1 MRLRANIAAAA
12 LSLLAVGAGCA
23 ATPTTTPS
31 VSQPP
36 TAVIAPVEPPASAPP
51 GAAPTPTAAPTPA
64 PAAARKVTVQLKA
77 VGDWKQ
83 SGTATLTDLP
93 GNETRID
100 ISLAGP
106 NPDVA
111 QPAAIYSGNCTVAQA
126 EIQYALAP
134 VVNGKS
140 STVLD
145 VNLTAIIDK
154 AAQALK
160 VKRDPVDAKLP
171 YAVCGELK

>member
-1 MRLRANIAAAA
+1 MRLRAHFVAV
-12 LSLLAVGAGCA
+12 LSLLVVGAGCA
-23 ATPTTTPS
+23 ATPASPTPS
-31 VSQPP
+31 ARQPP
-36 TAVIAPVEPPASAPP
+36 TAVIAPVEPPAGAPP
-51 GAAPTPTAAPTPA
+51 ASAPTPA
-64 PAAARKVTVQLKA
+64 PATARKITVKLKA

-126 EIQYALAP
+126 EIQYSLAP

-171 YAVCGELK
+171 YAVCGELR

>member
-1 MRLRANIAAAA
+1 MRLRAIALTA
-12 LSLLAVGAGCA
+12 LSLLTVGAGCA
-23 ATPTTTPS
+23 ATPTPTPS
-31 VSQPP
+31 ASQPP
-36 TAVIAPVEPPASAPP
+36 TAVIAPVEPPAGAPP
-51 GAAPTPTAAPTPA
+51 ATAPSASPT

-126 EIQYALAP
+126 EVQYALAP

>member
-1 MRLRANIAAAA
+1 MSRFATRIAA
-12 LSLLAVGAGCA
+12 LSLLVVGAGCA
-23 ATPTTTPS
+23 TKTVAPS
-31 VSQPP
+31 NVAPAESPN
-36 TAVIAPVEPPASAPP
+36 AVIAPVEPPAGAPPTSAP
-51 GAAPTPTAAPTPA
+51 AAPA
-64 PAAARKVTVQLKA
+64 PAPAARKVTVKLRA

-100 ISLAGP
+100 IALAGP
-106 NPDVA
+106 NPDVS
-111 QPAAIYSGNCTVAQA
+111 QPAAIYSGNCAAAQA
-126 EIQYALAP
+126 EVQYPLAP

-154 AAQALK
+154 AEQALK
-160 VKRDPVDAKLP
+160 VKRDPVDGKLP
-171 YAVCGELK
+171 YAVCGELR

>member
-23 ATPTTTPS
+23 ATPATTPS
-31 VSQPP
+31 ASQPP
-36 TAVIAPVEPPASAPP
+36 TAVIAPVTPPAGTP
-51 GAAPTPTAAPTPA
+51 PTAAPTPA

-126 EIQYALAP
+126 EVQYALAP

-160 VKRDPVDAKLP
+160 VKRDPVDGKLP